1 MSNQQSSITG
11 GYKSGVRT
19 TNGLNFGRSPNS
31 ALSARNLDMKFTQ
44 LSGGTI
50 TGGTFGKANGPK
62 ITKKGPMS

>member
-1 MSNQQSSITG
+1 
-11 GYKSGVRT
+11 
-19 TNGLNFGRSPNS
+19 LNFGRSPNS

-62 ITKKGPMS
+62 VTKKGPLS